1 MGKIKIGRLI
11 LYFFK
16 VFLICVLTQSCL
28 SFLIYITD
36 LRWFPLVF
44 LFIFLL
50 FAPTTTITLF
60 IAAVITKSKRWVK
73 KIIFNILGCGVM
85 FLTDIGVSE
94 YIDYLVK
101 IQLFPSYFCYVKSNG
116 DNKFLKEE
124 WAFLLPYLISSILLI
139 LFVLLFEYF
148 AKKRIFAKKVSDSNN
163 T

>member
-1 MGKIKIGRLI
+1 MGNIKIGRLI
-11 LYFFK
+11 LYFLK

-28 SFLIYITD
+28 DFLIYETE

-44 LFIFLL
+44 LFIFLW

-60 IAAVITKSKRWVK
+60 IASVITKSKRWVK

-85 FLTDIGVSE
+85 FLTEIGVGE
-94 YIDYLVK
+94 YIDHLVK
-101 IQLFPSYFCYVKSNG
+101 IQLFPTYFCHINPYG
-116 DNKFLKEE
+116 YKFLKGG
-124 WAFLLPYLISSILLI
+124 WALLLPYIISSIILI

-148 AKKRIFAKKVSDSNN
+148 AKKKIFAKKVSDSNN

>member
-1 MGKIKIGRLI
+1 
-11 LYFFK
+11 
-16 VFLICVLTQSCL
+16 
-28 SFLIYITD
+28 
-36 LRWFPLVF
+36 
-44 LFIFLL
+44 
-50 FAPTTTITLF
+50 
-60 IAAVITKSKRWVK
+60 
-73 KIIFNILGCGVM
+73 M

-148 AKKRIFAKKVSDSNN
+148 AKKRIFAKKVKQQKSAENN
-163 T
+163 AQNARKKEVVVKTLNSTVGQAPKATEEASKAAAKAYTYENDKED